1 MSAAGPSQG
10 AHCPGARSAEG
21 CSASARADI
30 GRRLLALLYEG
41 LLLVALLLIA
51 GFALAPFVSPSGSAS
66 THTLGIPSTPAR
78 VGAFIAL
85 FLLGAI
91 FYGWSWSE
99 GRRTL
104 PMKTW
109 HLSIVTRDGAPVPR
123 RAALV
128 RYVAW
133 WIGPAL
139 GLVAYATLRPHGLG
153 AFALPLFL
161 LDYLAAFVDPERQFL
176 HDRVAGTRVVTK

>member
-1 MSAAGPSQG
+1 MITAAG
-10 AHCPGARSAEG
+10 
-21 CSASARADI
+21 I

-51 GFALAPFVSPSGSAS
+51 GFALAPFVSPTGSAA
-66 THTLGIPSTPAR
+66 THTLGIPTTPAR
-78 VGAFIAL
+78 VGAFTAL

-91 FYGWSWSE
+91 FYGWNWSE

-109 HLSIVTRDGAPVPR
+109 HMALVTRDGAPVPR

-128 RYVAW
+128 RYLAW

-139 GLVAYATLRPHGLG
+139 GLVAYALLRDHGLG
-153 AFALPLFL
+153 GFAVPLL
-161 LDYLAAFVDPERQFL
+161 LINYLAAFVDPERQLL
-176 HDRVAGTRVVTK
+176 HDRVAGTRVVVDSPND

>member
-1 MSAAGPSQG
+1 MT
-10 AHCPGARSAEG
+10 
-21 CSASARADI
+21 ARAGI

-41 LLLVALLLIA
+41 LLLVALLLVA
-51 GFALAPFVSPSGSAS
+51 GFVLAPFVSPSGSATS
-66 THTLGIPSTPAR
+66 HTLGIPTIAAR
-78 VGAFIAL
+78 VGAFAAL

-123 RAALV
+123 PVALV

-139 GLVAYATLRPHGLG
+139 GLIAYALLRPYGAGGL
-153 AFALPLFL
+153 AVPLFL
-161 LDYLAAFVDPERQFL
+161 LDYLAACVDPERQFL
-176 HDRVAGTRVVTK
+176 HDRVAGTRIVSG

>member
-1 MSAAGPSQG
+1 MTAHAG
-10 AHCPGARSAEG
+10 
-21 CSASARADI
+21 I

-41 LLLVALLLIA
+41 LLLVALLLVA
-51 GFALAPFVSPSGSAS
+51 GFALAPFVSPSGSATS
-66 THTLGIPSTPAR
+66 HTLGIPTIAAR
-78 VGAFIAL
+78 VGAFAAL

-109 HLSIVTRDGAPVPR
+109 HLSIVTRDGASVPR
-123 RAALV
+123 RTALV

-139 GLVAYATLRPHGLG
+139 GLVAYALLKPHGLG
-153 AFALPLFL
+153 PLAAPLFL

-176 HDRVAGTRVVTK
+176 HDRVAGTRVVADSPND

>member
-1 MSAAGPSQG
+1 VSPKGRPEGESAPK
-10 AHCPGARSAEG
+10 RVSAEG
-21 CSASARADI
+21 SPATAPAGI
-30 GRRLLALLYEG
+30 GRRLFALLYEG

-51 GFALAPFVSPSGSAS
+51 GFALAPFVSPSGSAT
-66 THTLGIPSTPAR
+66 THTLGLPTTPAR
-78 VGAFIAL
+78 VGAFAAL
-85 FLLGAI
+85 FLLGAT

-139 GLVAYATLRPHGLG
+139 GLIAYALLRGHGLG
-153 AFALPLFL
+153 GFAVPLFL
-161 LDYLAAFVDPERQFL
+161 LNYLAAFVDPERQFL
-176 HDRVAGTRVVTK
+176 HDRVARTRVVSE

>member
-1 MSAAGPSQG
+1 MTATAG
-10 AHCPGARSAEG
+10 
-21 CSASARADI
+21 I

-51 GFALAPFVSPSGSAS
+51 GFALAPIVSPSGSAT
-66 THTLGIPSTPAR
+66 THTLGIPTTPAR
-78 VGAFIAL
+78 IVAFAAL
-85 FLLGAI
+85 FLLGAW
-91 FYGWSWSE
+91 FYVWSWSE

-123 RAALV
+123 RTALV

-133 WIGPAL
+133 WIGPTL
-139 GLVAYATLRPHGLG
+139 GLVAYALLKPYGLG
-153 AFALPLFL
+153 GLAVPLL
-161 LDYLAAFVDPERQFL
+161 LINYLAAYVDPERQFL
-176 HDRVAGTRVVTK
+176 HDRVAGTRVVRA

>member
-10 AHCPGARSAEG
+10 AHCSGARSAEG
-21 CSASARADI
+21 SSASARAGI
-30 GRRLLALLYEG
+30 VRRLLALLYEG

-51 GFALAPFVSPSGSAS
+51 GFALAPFVSPSGSATS
-66 THTLGIPSTPAR
+66 HTVGMPTTPAR
-78 VGAFIAL
+78 VGAFVAL
-85 FLLGAI
+85 ALLGAI

-109 HLSIVTRDGAPVPR
+109 HLALATRDRAPVPR
-123 RAALV
+123 RTALV

-139 GLVAYATLRPHGLG
+139 GLVTYATLRPHGLG
-153 AFALPLFL
+153 AIALPLL
-161 LDYLAAFVDPERQFL
+161 LLNYLAAFVDPERQFL
-176 HDRVAGTRVVTK
+176 HDRVAGTRVVTG

>member
-1 MSAAGPSQG
+1 MTAPAG
-10 AHCPGARSAEG
+10 
-21 CSASARADI
+21 I

-51 GFALAPFVSPSGSAS
+51 GFALAPFMSPAGSAA
-66 THTLGIPSTPAR
+66 THALGIPTTPAR
-78 VGAFIAL
+78 VGAFTAL

-91 FYGWSWSE
+91 FYGWNWSD

-128 RYVAW
+128 RYLAW

-139 GLVAYATLRPHGLG
+139 GLVAYALLKPYGLG
-153 AFALPLFL
+153 GLAVPLFL
-161 LDYLAAFVDPERQFL
+161 LDYLAAFVDREGQFL
-176 HDRVAGTRVVTK
+176 HDRVAGTRVVSG